1 MTHEQLDALDEA
13 IWQISQAINVLVQD
27 ADFDWDNPAV
37 MDLLNIQATLDDILE
52 DNEPALEGVEE

>member
-13 IWQISQAINVLVQD
+13 ICQISQAINVLVQD